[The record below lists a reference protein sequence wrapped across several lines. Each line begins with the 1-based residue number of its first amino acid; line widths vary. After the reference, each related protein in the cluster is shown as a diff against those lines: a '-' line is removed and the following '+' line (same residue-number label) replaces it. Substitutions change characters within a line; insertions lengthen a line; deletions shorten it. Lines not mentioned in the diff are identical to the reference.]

1 MNEQS
6 SRSHAIFSLIMQQKD
21 LVTGECRKS
30 KFHLVDLAGSER
42 AKRTGAV
49 AGRFKESV
57 SINQGLLALGNVIS
71 ALSDERK
78 RNGTTNGVVHVPYR
92 DSKLTRL
99 LQDSLGGNSKTV
111 MIACVSPATISF
123 EETLNTLK
131 YANRAKNIKNR
142 PIVNQQEA
150 ELEAKLKNDDEM
162 ISRMREE
169 IANLQ
174 TQLQKTSTT
183 SRPSTAV
190 SVKKESRPSTASNN
204 NTSST
209 EDGSQELRKAKKAL
223 NRVQDV
229 VETMRM
235 NSMEAITSLIA
246 MERDIKPL
254 GRPVQQ
260 RLNEIVKVLNASI
273 QLANSSE
280 AGTKGSSSPEQD
292 GDSDSAVSG
301 DDQMIHQLTKD
312 LKAAK
317 TDLARDE
324 QIFEM
329 KNAEIK
335 RLQGLLLE
343 AKAKND
349 TLIQRVHELDRGGQL
364 WSNTGAGAEPAPAL
378 SPIDE
383 SKRVEGDDS
392 ASSGTPKPLD
402 TPLDINQPGPKT
414 APSSRGLFTR
424 RAGTAKFDGD
434 DDSVLMDNPDEEQ
447 QKKPSLLPRSRAGTS
462 MRSTDRLH
470 SSSGRRGDVS
480 SVSTADM
487 VKLEKT
493 ITSLNT
499 KLQELERQNVR
510 HFSMRLYR

>member
-21 LVTGECRKS
+21 LATGECRKS

-57 SINQGLLALGNVIS
+57 NINQGLLALGNVIS
-71 ALSDERK
+71 ALGDEKK
-78 RNGTTNGVVHVPYR
+78 RNGSTNGAVHVPYR

-162 ISRMREE
+162 ISRMRDE

-174 TQLQKTSTT
+174 TQLQKTSST
-183 SRPSTAV
+183 SRLGTVV

-204 NTSST
+204 ASSA
-209 EDGSQELRKAKKAL
+209 EFGSQELRKTKKAL

-246 MERDIKPL
+246 MERDIKSL

-280 AGTKGSSSPEQD
+280 VGTKSSSSPEQD
-292 GDSDSAVSG
+292 GDSDSAASG

-364 WSNTGAGAEPAPAL
+364 WSNTGAGADPAPAL
-378 SPIDE
+378 SPINE
-383 SKRVEGDDS
+383 GKRVDGDES

-402 TPLDINQPGPKT
+402 IPLDINQPGPKT

-447 QKKPSLLPRSRAGTS
+447 QKKTSLLPRSRAGTS
-462 MRSTDRLH
+462 VRSTDRLH

-480 SVSTADM
+480 SVSTTDM

-510 HFSMRLYR
+510 RYSMRLYR